1 MALKDVQN
9 VNPQLF
15 TRQNLREIT
24 VQEEDDSVEDVIDER
39 EIFGKYSP
47 CFNWIYLDSNQLFY
61 RLVAGHKWSRTSNVI
76 GGT

>member
-47 CFNWIYLDSNQLFY
+47 CFN
-61 RLVAGHKWSRTSNVI
+61 
-76 GGT
+76 